1 MKEEVGGKLQ
11 DIKNIMKYAKNN
23 FLTEED
29 LEKIRKTSKKMKEVF

>member
-1 MKEEVGGKLQ
+1 MKGEVGGKLQ
-11 DIKNIMKYAKNN
+11 NIKNIMEYTKNN